1 MTKNSK
7 VNNSDLI
14 DWEYSS
20 ALESTDHISIA
31 QEYKLFIAG
40 KFVKPLSKKYF
51 NSINP
56 SNEKILSKIA
66 SAGKADVNKAVLA
79 AKSAYDLSLI
89 HI

>member
-7 VNNSDLI
+7 VNNRDLI

-40 KFVKPLSKKYF
+40 
-51 NSINP
+51 
-56 SNEKILSKIA
+56 
-66 SAGKADVNKAVLA
+66 
-79 AKSAYDLSLI
+79 
-89 HI
+89 